1 MNNKYYLIIVLL
13 TLAACINSQSLE
25 QYYASAEGKTGSE
38 LKSALHS
45 IIKNNHV
52 FLSYSGARDALKI
65 TDEDPNNSNNVLLL
79 YTGWSYPKSNFGGS
93 ATQWNR
99 EHTWA
104 KSMGNF
110 GTSTGPGTDIHH
122 LRPTDVTVNSKR
134 GNLYFD
140 NGGSEYVDNSRYNGG
155 SEATGC
161 KYDGDS
167 WEPRDE
173 VKGDVARMLFYMAV
187 RYEAGDKVDLELDE
201 YSSSSGKHGKL
212 STLLEWHKQDPVN
225 QWELDRNER
234 IYNIQGNRNPFIN
247 HPEYVDAIWGDGNTG
262 GGDDDDEY
270 TNLFFED
277 FESQTLGKMSA
288 YDIIGNSKEWYN
300 DDHLGNHF
308 AKMSGFTNPGYIKNE
323 DWLINTNAVDLNGF
337 NDLSFSFIS
346 MMRIYGGSTTLKVF
360 ISDNYDG
367 TSNPNNFNWTEV
379 TSQASFS
386 SGDYNIVSSGDI
398 DLTPWQNSSI
408 YVGFKFENSA
418 SGSSTWQIDDIKIKG
433 KKITASVTNSKYDK
447 LVIYPNPA
455 SSHISFNL
463 DVKVK
468 EANIY
473 DQAGNIVQ
481 NISAISSNSPIEL
494 NNLSKGIYVLKIID
508 IEGNSAVKKLMI
520 K

>member
-38 LKSALHS
+38 LKSALHE
-45 IIKNNHV
+45 IISV
-52 FLSYSGARDALKI
+52 QPTVLSYSEVWNALKT
-65 TDEDPNNSNNVLLL
+65 TDEDPNNSNNVILL
-79 YTGWSYPKSNFGGS
+79 YTGWSYPKNNNGGDQ
-93 ATQWNR
+93 TEWNR

-104 KSMGNF
+104 KSKGNF
-110 GTSTGPGTDIHH
+110 GDSKGPGTDIHH

-140 NGGSEYVDNSRYNGG
+140 NGGSEYSDNSRYNGG
-155 SEATGC
+155 SGATGC
-161 KYDGDS
+161 KFDGDS

-187 RYEAGDKVDLELDE
+187 RYEAGDRVDLELDE
-201 YSSSSGKHGKL
+201 YSSNSGKHGKL
-212 STLLEWHKQDPVN
+212 STLLEWHKQDPVS

-262 GGDDDDEY
+262 GDEY
-270 TNLFFED
+270 TNLFVED
-277 FESQTLGKMSA
+277 FEDGTLGQMNEYSVIGSGQKWEQLRLNS
-288 YDIIGNSKEWYN
+288 GNS
-300 DDHLGNHF
+300 F
-308 AKMSGFTNPGYIKNE
+308 AKMSGYESSSKTNYDNE
-323 DWLINTNAVDLNGF
+323 DWLINNDAVNLSGF
-337 NDLSFSFIS
+337 SNVILSFST
-346 MMRIYGGSTTLKVF
+346 MMFVYGGNTTLKVF
-360 ISDNYDG
+360 ISSEYDG
-367 TSNPNNFNWTEV
+367 TTNPNNFAWTEI
-379 TSQASFS
+379 TSQANFS
-386 SGDYNIVSSGDI
+386 SGGWDSVNSGDI
-398 DLTPWQNSSI
+398 DLSSWENQTI
-408 YVGFKFENSA
+408 YVGFKFESTSA
-418 SGSSTWQIDDIKIKG
+418 GSNTWDVDDIKIKG